1 MARGACGEPLLGMQ
15 LRSVLWSFSPNQKSI
30 PLISGGVTFAASLL
44 LDAWLSCV
52 QGPGVII
59 LSVQCDCLS

>member
-1 MARGACGEPLLGMQ
+1 MARGACGETLLGMQ

-30 PLISGGVTFAASLL
+30 PLISGGATFAAFPSPGCMAVLC
-44 LDAWLSCV
+44 STV

-59 LSVQCDCLS
+59 LRCPV